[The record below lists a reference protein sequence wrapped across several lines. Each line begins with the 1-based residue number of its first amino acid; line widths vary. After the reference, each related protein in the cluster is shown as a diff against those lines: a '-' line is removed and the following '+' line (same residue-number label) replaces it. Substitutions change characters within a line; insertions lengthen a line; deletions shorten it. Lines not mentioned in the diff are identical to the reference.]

1 MNEWM
6 LKECWNNYFF
16 FDFSTLYTTIP
27 HNLLFKVFNKINI
40 FVFNYK
46 KKIRVGFSES
56 SVNWTLCACNFFKI
70 NAPPWVFFSFF
81 KLYKWYEIAQS
92 VSINFFGKKVMP
104 HSLFSYFFTL
114 ILLSCGSYKHPD
126 TCFSLSI
133 KLL

>member
-1 MNEWM
+1 M
-6 LKECWNNYFF
+6 LKQLFLFRFQY
-16 FDFSTLYTTIP
+16 TLYYYS
-27 HNLLFKVFNKINI
+27 HNLLFKVFNKII
-40 FVFNYK
+40 FFVFNYK

-56 SVNWTLCACNFFKI
+56 SVNWTLYACNFFKI
-70 NAPPWVFFSFF
+70 NTPPWVFFSFF